1 MIRTSVLI
9 TSNISLL
16 LIQDRRTAKW
26 IDTIGIPNEK
36 AASQDEYKKIL
47 NVYRC
52 TSPTRLSNN
61 NMYFTLN
68 RFHSEKRKCIV
79 LVSLRIYVCSSVS
92 SLFKSHVRCSMTL
105 ACFTRR
111 SIHVIS
117 ANSLAD
123 PPAIQRDLRMYYT
136 YTKQLHSYRNFQ
148 KASAHQRQ
156 VLRTVRDLQ
165 RPTALCNALCHR
177 DCRLQMQSGG

>member
-9 TSNISLL
+9 SSNISLL
-16 LIQDRRTAKW
+16 LIQDRRTAKL

-36 AASQDEYKKIL
+36 AASQNEYKKIL

-61 NMYFTLN
+61 DMHFTLN

-92 SLFKSHVRCSMTL
+92 SL
-105 ACFTRR
+105 
-111 SIHVIS
+111 
-117 ANSLAD
+117 
-123 PPAIQRDLRMYYT
+123 
-136 YTKQLHSYRNFQ
+136 
-148 KASAHQRQ
+148 
-156 VLRTVRDLQ
+156 
-165 RPTALCNALCHR
+165 
-177 DCRLQMQSGG
+177 RLTII